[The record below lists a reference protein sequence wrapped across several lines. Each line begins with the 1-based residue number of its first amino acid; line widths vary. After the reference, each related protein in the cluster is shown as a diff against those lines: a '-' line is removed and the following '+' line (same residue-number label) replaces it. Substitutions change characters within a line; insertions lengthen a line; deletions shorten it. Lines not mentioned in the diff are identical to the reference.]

1 MKRQDLIHEL
11 DRIISVGIV
20 NAKEDTEVLRL
31 ARERLTL
38 VDKLYNHL
46 NDLWYSN
53 VPDSRTEPENF
64 DKQDGIAVGLD
75 YAMTSIIAIEEDIH
89 NPRVLTAEEIR
100 ALPRLTIVW
109 IEYWSGEE
117 KKADPDMFASMKC
130 YDGTLVDEDASV
142 YNDFEKDMTPDRF
155 DGSCWRFWL
164 GKPTEEQRKA
174 VPWN

>member
-53 VPDSRTEPENF
+53 VPDSRTEPEDF

-75 YAMTSIIAIEEDIH
+75 YAIQAFNEFEEDIH
-89 NPRVLTAEEIR
+89 NPRVLTVEELR
-100 ALPRLTIVW
+100 QLPAQTIVW
-109 IEYWSGEE
+109 IDYWDGEE
-117 KKADPDMFASMKC
+117 KKLGTMMAGMKC
-130 YDGTLVDEDASV
+130 YDGTLVDEEASV

-155 DGSCWRFWL
+155 DGSRWRFWL

-174 VPWN
+174 VPWQ